1 MLTLHGIM
9 YIQYEIPKALIAY
22 QRKHLASNLLKFY
35 QQSGKKYAGIMK
47 TKFIIWIQILLA

>member
-1 MLTLHGIM
+1 M

-35 QQSGKKYAGIMK
+35 QQSGKKYPGIMK
-47 TKFIIWIQILLA
+47 TKFII